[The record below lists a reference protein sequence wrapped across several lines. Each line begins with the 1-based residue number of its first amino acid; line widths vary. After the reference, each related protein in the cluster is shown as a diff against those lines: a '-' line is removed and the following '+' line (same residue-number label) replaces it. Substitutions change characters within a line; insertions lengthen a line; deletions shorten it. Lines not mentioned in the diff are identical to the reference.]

1 MSLIFEIIPLD
12 YAARVLCKLKCRK
25 IISQQKQPSKMT
37 SHELENT
44 IHYMSKKCLDAWTWD
59 NGTDI
64 EECFPNSTLVNLACI
79 WCSVNGFIGLVGNLL
94 TIFAIPYAARRK
106 K

>member
-1 MSLIFEIIPLD
+1 
-12 YAARVLCKLKCRK
+12 
-25 IISQQKQPSKMT
+25 MT

-44 IHYMSKKCLDAWTWD
+44 IHHMSKKCLDAWTWD

-94 TIFAIPYAARRK
+94 TIFAIPYAARRNK
-106 K
+106 